1 MDDSLDVWSSQVRNK
16 EKTHTPPAMSTH
28 FSSPSSSASCTS
40 STSSSVTIRTPTSD
54 SESKTPSSLHT
65 FMTSI
70 PPPMMER
77 SSESPTSDTV
87 GDLYQDRDDNPAGN
101 STYIILHQ
109 PTNLALMVIGG
120 LPALYKVPVDLGEGH
135 PLRGKC
141 NWHWHCVETD
151 GWLGFRNAAG
161 GRYLGLNLSDGDT
174 ASDPRSGSYRNVSIK
189 HGASERFICVRA
201 KEDGKHEEGCGTP
214 QQNKRGY
221 IMCSLQI
228 PAESKAIPRLVKARL
243 KPKDSDSGSHSE
255 EDWEE
260 GFPVSMVWQDG
271 QEGTVW
277 RVVKV

>member
-1 MDDSLDVWSSQVRNK
+1 MDDSLD
-16 EKTHTPPAMSTH
+16 THTPPAMSTH
-28 FSSPSSSASCTS
+28 SSSPSSSASCTF
-40 STSSSVTIRTPTSD
+40 STSSSVTIRTHTPDWGT
-54 SESKTPSSLHT
+54 KAPSSLHT
-65 FMTSI
+65 FITST
-70 PPPMMER
+70 PPQKMDH
-77 SSESPTSDTV
+77 SSESPTSDHL

-120 LPALYKVPVDLGEGH
+120 WPALYKVPVDLGEGH

-161 GRYLGLNLSDGDT
+161 GRYLGLNLNDKET
-174 ASDPRSGSYRNVSIK
+174 AFDPLSGSYRNVSIR
-189 HGASERFICVRA
+189 HGASERLICVKA
-201 KEDGKHEEGCGTP
+201 KEDGKDEEECGTA
-214 QQNKRGY
+214 QQDKRGY

-228 PAESKAIPRLVKARL
+228 PAESNAIPRLVKARL
-243 KPKDSDSGSHSE
+243 KANDSGSGSRSE

-271 QEGTVW
+271 QEGTIW
-277 RVVKV
+277 RFVKV

>member
-1 MDDSLDVWSSQVRNK
+1 MD
-16 EKTHTPPAMSTH
+16 H
-28 FSSPSSSASCTS
+28 
-40 STSSSVTIRTPTSD
+40 
-54 SESKTPSSLHT
+54 
-65 FMTSI
+65 
-70 PPPMMER
+70 

-87 GDLYQDRDDNPAGN
+87 WDLYQDRDDNPAGN

-120 LPALYKVPVDLGEGH
+120 WPALYKVPVNLGEGH

-151 GWLGFRNAAG
+151 GWLGFRNAAD
-161 GRYLGLNLSDGDT
+161 GRYLGLNIGNKAT
-174 ASDPRSGSYRNVSIK
+174 ASDPLSGSYWNVSVN
-189 HGASERFICVRA
+189 HGESERFICVRA
-201 KEDGKHEEGCGTP
+201 KEDGKHEEECETP
-214 QQNKRGY
+214 QPNMRGY

-228 PAESKAIPRLVKARL
+228 PAESNSKAIPRLVKARL
-243 KPKDSDSGSHSE
+243 KPKGSDSGSHSE

-277 RVVKV
+277 RFVKV